1 MRRHFLR
8 RWQRPLELREEFK
21 QVLACEAI
29 KQALADH
36 AQGMKTNRFGVNL
49 WTEQPFDV
57 RL

>member
-1 MRRHFLR
+1 M
-8 RWQRPLELREEFK
+8 ELREEFK